1 MGIHYFILDLVSSTL
16 ISSKKPAPKKILV
29 KMKFIAVIVVAMG
42 VSATADV
49 GYPDTNEYNVHGYQT
64 TADTYYSYQDLS
76 PYDSHGDEL
85 DMDVI
90 LPIVTFGGLGL
101 GLLAFVDS
109 INYRTNLCNKLREVT
124 ELARNAAQNT
134 AANLIDGT
142 AAVPTAIITNEAE
155 LNTIVNSNRI
165 FINALAEITSLDC

>member
-1 MGIHYFILDLVSSTL
+1 MGIHYFNLNLVSSTL

-29 KMKFIAVIVVAMG
+29 KMKFIAVIVVAIA
-42 VSATADV
+42 VSATADEHE
-49 GYPDTNEYNVHGYQT
+49 YPGYQT
-64 TADTYYSYQDLS
+64 G
-76 PYDSHGDEL
+76 YDQNSLTSAYTSVTEKQDEL

-142 AAVPTAIITNEAE
+142 AAVPTA
-155 LNTIVNSNRI
+155 
-165 FINALAEITSLDC
+165 